1 MAQKFVEYEVLAKF
15 VKDNPFASAE
25 ELLQLALAQAV
36 PIVCG
41 VGLDDI
47 EDVTS
52 YREDEDDKEDEPEL
66 TLDQKEEALDLY
78 ASRFDW
84 VPCHDELRVA
94 IDDVRTGDTG
104 KKGYT
109 DLPGLPICG

>member
-36 PIVCG
+36 LIVCG

-52 YREDEDDKEDEPEL
+52 DREDDEEDEPEL
-66 TLDQKEEALDLY
+66 TLDQKEKALNLY

-84 VPCHDELRVA
+84 VPCHNELREA
-94 IDDVRTGDTG
+94 IDDVRAGDTG

>member
-15 VKDNPFASAE
+15 VKDSPFASAE

-47 EDVTS
+47 QDVTS
-52 YREDEDDKEDEPEL
+52 DRDEEDEPEL

-84 VPCHDELRVA
+84 VPCHNELREA
-94 IDDVRTGDTG
+94 IDDVRAGDTG
-104 KKGYT
+104 KKGYI